1 MSSAIIYSVTDFVAI
16 CNQILDTSFGAVQI
30 TGELAH
36 FKISKNK
43 WVYFDLK
50 DDYCT
55 LRFFGTI
62 YNLPGPL
69 EDGMMLT
76 VLGTP
81 QLHPKFGFSIT
92 VRSIQLS
99 GEGTIKKAS
108 QLLEQQLAKEGLFAI
123 ERKRMVPYP
132 PSTIGLITS
141 AESAAYAD
149 FIKIISK
156 RWTGLEITL
165 SDVQVQGD
173 DAPRQIVAA
182 INGFNKQAVPPDVL
196 VITRGGGSADD
207 LQAFS
212 SEQVTRAVAASR
224 VPTVAA
230 VGHENDVALAELAA
244 DKRASTPS
252 NAAELLVPDKKQEIE
267 RLGQT
272 LASLEKEALAVV
284 ANTKNQ
290 HGLLNKEIAQSIA
303 DRLRDFTQ
311 GLSHQAVSLE
321 LLNPASVLKRGYVMV
336 KQAERYIQKVGQID
350 YNKMIELQFQ
360 DGVVSANIEKNES
373 DDEL

>member
-1 MSSAIIYSVTDFVAI
+1 MNQSILYSVTDFVAI
-16 CNQILDTSFGAVQI
+16 CNQVLDTSFGVVQI
-30 TGELAH
+30 SGELVN

-50 DDYCT
+50 DDYST

-62 YNLPGPL
+62 YSLPGPL

-76 VLGTP
+76 VLGSP

-108 QLLEQQLAKEGLFAI
+108 QLLEQQLNREGLFAP
-123 ERKRMVPYP
+123 ERKRVVPYP
-132 PSTIGLITS
+132 PNSVGLITS

-149 FIKIISK
+149 FVKIINH

-165 SDVQVQGD
+165 GDVQVQGE
-173 DAPRQIVAA
+173 AASQQIVTA
-182 INGFNKQAVPPDVL
+182 INEFNKLAHPPDVL

-224 VPTVAA
+224 IPTVVA
-230 VGHENDVALAELAA
+230 VGHENDIALAELAA

-252 NAAELLVPDKKQEIE
+252 NAAELLVPDKMQENY
-267 RLGQT
+267 R
-272 LASLEKEALAVV
+272 LEKFFESIDKAVLH
-284 ANTKNQ
+284 N
-290 HGLLNKEIAQSIA
+290 ISILHQQNEVLYKQIYQA
-303 DRLRDFTQ
+303 VSERYKFFEQ
-311 GLSHQAVSLE
+311 GLAHQRTSLE
-321 LLNPASVLKRGYVMV
+321 LLSPNNVLKRGYAMV
-336 KQAERYIQKVGQID
+336 IQGGRYVQKAKKID
-350 YNKMIELQFQ
+350 YTKGLELQFQ
-360 DGVVSANIEKNES
+360 DGIISAIVSEGES
-373 DDEL
+373 K